1 MLWVRY
7 DAMIK
12 GRLTIVME
20 KDIRSYVKHAN
31 TDRDIW
37 KNVEERFRKESE
49 PHDYELK
56 QSLTVMC

>member
-31 TDRDIW
+31 ADRDIW
-37 KNVEERFRKESE
+37 KNLEERLRKEGE

>member
-20 KDIRSYVKHAN
+20 KDIRSDVKYAN
-31 TDRDIW
+31 ANRDIW
-37 KNVEERFRKESE
+37 KNLEERFRKESE
-49 PHDYELK
+49 PHDYEHK
-56 QSLTVMC
+56 Q